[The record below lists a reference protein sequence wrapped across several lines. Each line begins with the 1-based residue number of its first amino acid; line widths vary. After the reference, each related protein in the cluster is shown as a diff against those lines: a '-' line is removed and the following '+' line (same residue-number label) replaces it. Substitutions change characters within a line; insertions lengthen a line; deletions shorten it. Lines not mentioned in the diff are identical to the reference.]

1 MKLFSSALFKTLV
14 RLALIVGV
22 LSFLVRFNGA
32 SIYVSESEYRNR
44 ISLRHGAQPF
54 CRCSHVFTHRLT
66 SSLSLYRNI
75 MLFIHWNRL
84 LRPLFEHTSVLT
96 TTRIQ
101 SSVAARRTFAASPMP
116 FAVMKESTR
125 FQPCP
130 SEQGLEV
137 LLVLSRSDRGRASS
151 SLGTVFATVMQSIAR
166 GAISSLYGDLTLI
179 I

>member
-1 MKLFSSALFKTLV
+1 MKLFSSALIKTLV

-32 SIYVSESEYRNR
+32 SIYVSESN
-44 ISLRHGAQPF
+44 LPRHGAPPF
-54 CRCSHVFTHRLT
+54 CRCSHVFTHRIN

-84 LRPLFEHTSVLT
+84 RRRPLFEHTSVLT
-96 TTRIQ
+96 TTRMQ

-116 FAVMKESTR
+116 FAVTKGSTR

-151 SLGTVFATVMQSIAR
+151 LVRYLQPLCKVSRRDLVTIRRFDIK
-166 GAISSLYGDLTLI
+166 LYRMHI
-179 I
+179 